1 MQDNLLQ
8 GLNPEQRRAVE
19 CVEGPLLIL
28 AGAGSGKTKTLTHRI
43 AYLIAMRKAT
53 PYSILAVTFTNKAAR
68 EMRERV
74 YKLMNGGDAQDIPR
88 SFMPY
93 MGTFHGICVRMLR
106 QDGDHAGVPTNFVIF
121 DESDRLSAIKRACK
135 AARIDEKQFT
145 PRTILTLI
153 SSAKNEMMGPQEF
166 QQSGSGP
173 LHQAAAQVFPLY
185 QAELKQASALDFDD
199 LIGRTVHMLQAHPEV
214 RRKWQQQFTHIMI
227 DEYQDTNAAQYK
239 LVKLLTDDR
248 HSIAVVGDDWQCLP
262 PGSMVQTV
270 DGQKP
275 IEAVAVGD
283 HVTAAAGYNRVN
295 EARITGVKQLPY
307 KGDLICITTASGKVL
322 RCTPKHLL
330 FGRFQEMTDYY
341 VYLMFVAG
349 MGYRIGMAKGTRFD
363 GRQNTIGLRVRSEQ
377 ERADRMWVL
386 KTCKTRA
393 EAQYFEALYS
403 YSYGIPMMVFRAYL
417 NRSMNITQERIDELY
432 RNIDTA
438 ARAEKLMT
446 DLHISFDYP
455 HLLPQATIRGDTK
468 RLNVSL
474 VLFGD
479 RRASQQSPW
488 CASRI
493 SANTSDQ
500 ASLAGFKDAG
510 YNVRSANAGTYRV
523 ELHNLDYGKLEQII
537 GAVVTKA
544 NIGRYAFI
552 TDNKY
557 TFLPSGQ
564 LHLGMLVPT
573 LQDGVLTDDEIVNI
587 EYEAYDGPVY
597 DLDVDKVHNYIAN
610 GVAVHNSI
618 YSWRG
623 ADFRN
628 ILNFERDY
636 PEATVIKLEQNYR
649 STKAILDAAHAVI
662 TRNQQRSD
670 KKLWTDSDG
679 GKPIGII
686 QVANERA
693 EAEAI
698 VRRVQNAVQARFRR
712 YNDFAVLYRTN
723 AQSRS
728 LEEVFI
734 RYGIPYRIVGGQ
746 RFYDRKEIK
755 DLVAYLRLLYQSE
768 DIASFERIVNVPA
781 RGIGAKSLES
791 FYAWRRV
798 ANLGLQAAMES
809 VQGHPSLTPRAKK
822 GLLELADIMRT
833 ARESMQELMLPIM
846 VESLIK
852 RIGYYQYLD
861 DKTAQGETR
870 QENVREFVGVTKAYQ
885 ELGLD
890 GFLEEVALVSD
901 VDTADYSSDAVTLMT
916 LHAAKGLEFPVVFM
930 TGLEET
936 VFPHSRALYDQS
948 EMEEERRLCYVGM
961 TRAKEELYVCYAT
974 SRMLYGGMQHNPPS
988 RFLREIDGQFQV
1000 DSVSLGGSAWQNSY
1014 DQYADEQ
1021 PAAVVS
1027 DEPRYIPE
1035 LSEGDTV
1042 SHGVFGQGTVVEING
1057 DDVVVYFKTKGAKRL
1072 NLAFAPLQKL

>member
-1 MQDNLLQ
+1 MHDNLLQ

-43 AYLIAMRKAT
+43 AYLIANRKAT

-74 YKLMNGGDAQDIPR
+74 YKLMNGGDVQDIPR

-135 AARIDEKQFT
+135 AARVDEKQFT
-145 PRTILTLI
+145 PRSILTLI
-153 SSAKNEMMGPQEF
+153 SGAKNEMMGPQEF

-173 LHQAAAQVFPLY
+173 LHQAAAHVFPLY
-185 QAELKQASALDFDD
+185 QAELKQAAALDFDD
-199 LIGRTVHMLQAHPEV
+199 LIGRTVHMLQAHSEL

-248 HSIAVVGDDWQCLP
+248 HSIAVVGDDWQ
-262 PGSMVQTV
+262 
-270 DGQKP
+270 
-275 IEAVAVGD
+275 
-283 HVTAAAGYNRVN
+283 
-295 EARITGVKQLPY
+295 
-307 KGDLICITTASGKVL
+307 
-322 RCTPKHLL
+322 
-330 FGRFQEMTDYY
+330 
-341 VYLMFVAG
+341 
-349 MGYRIGMAKGTRFD
+349 
-363 GRQNTIGLRVRSEQ
+363 
-377 ERADRMWVL
+377 
-386 KTCKTRA
+386 
-393 EAQYFEALYS
+393 
-403 YSYGIPMMVFRAYL
+403 
-417 NRSMNITQERIDELY
+417 
-432 RNIDTA
+432 
-438 ARAEKLMT
+438 
-446 DLHISFDYP
+446 
-455 HLLPQATIRGDTK
+455 
-468 RLNVSL
+468 
-474 VLFGD
+474 
-479 RRASQQSPW
+479 
-488 CASRI
+488 
-493 SANTSDQ
+493 
-500 ASLAGFKDAG
+500 
-510 YNVRSANAGTYRV
+510 
-523 ELHNLDYGKLEQII
+523 
-537 GAVVTKA
+537 
-544 NIGRYAFI
+544 
-552 TDNKY
+552 
-557 TFLPSGQ
+557 
-564 LHLGMLVPT
+564 
-573 LQDGVLTDDEIVNI
+573 
-587 EYEAYDGPVY
+587 
-597 DLDVDKVHNYIAN
+597 
-610 GVAVHNSI
+610 SI

-636 PEATVIKLEQNYR
+636 PDATLIKLEQNYR

-670 KKLWTDSDG
+670 KKLWTDSEG
-679 GKPIGII
+679 GQPIGII

-698 VRRVQNAVQARFRR
+698 VRRVQNAVQAKFHR

-755 DLVAYLRLLYQSE
+755 DLVAYLRLLYQPE
-768 DIASFERIVNVPA
+768 DVASFERIVNVPA

-791 FYAWRRV
+791 FYAWRRTN
-798 ANLGLQAAMES
+798 NLGLHAAMES
-809 VQGHPSLTPRAKK
+809 VQDHPSLTPRAKK
-822 GLLELADIMRT
+822 GLLELADILRSTRDTMH
-833 ARESMQELMLPIM
+833 ELMLPIM
-846 VESLIK
+846 VEALVK
-852 RIGYYQYLD
+852 RIGYYHYLD

-870 QENVREFVGVTKAYQ
+870 QENVRELVGVTKAYQ

-901 VDTADYSSDAVTLMT
+901 ADTADYGSDAVTLMT

-961 TRAKEELYVCYAT
+961 TRAKQELYVSFAT

-1000 DSVSLGGSAWQNSY
+1000 DSVSLGGAAWQNSY
-1014 DQYADEQ
+1014 DQYADER
-1021 PAAVVS
+1021 PAPVMS

-1035 LSEGDTV
+1035 LNEGDAV
-1042 SHGVFGQGTVVEING
+1042 AHDVFGQGTVVEIQG
-1057 DDVVVYFKTKGAKRL
+1057 DDVVVYFKNKGAKRL